1 MSTPSTSA
9 QYIIGIMSGTSMDG
23 VDAVLVEFSKNTSQ
37 FQLHSHVALPF
48 SDALRKQFM
57 ELQTAH
63 ENEIEKEAIAAN
75 TLANLY
81 AESVTQLL
89 KNSTLSKHQI
99 QAIGAHGQTIRH
111 RPDLGFSKQSLNAAR
126 LADISGIHVIADFRS
141 ADIAAQGQ
149 GAPLVPAFHNAFF
162 AKPNEISVVAN
173 IGGMSNISI
182 LDHHTTPFTVSGFD
196 TGPGN
201 VFLDMWVTQHK
212 GQTHDFNGEWART
225 GTIQHDLL
233 THLLNEPFF
242 EIPPPKSTGRDL
254 FNADWLNTKLLS
266 FSQYTPQDIQTTLT
280 AFTAK
285 SLVHA
290 INQYAAH
297 ATTLYICGG
306 GAYNTT
312 LREYIQMYAP
322 SHLKVNTSDHLG
334 IAPNHVEA
342 FAFAWL
348 AKQFLEKKPGN
359 LPSVTGANKEK
370 ILGALYP
377 AS

>member
-1 MSTPSTSA
+1 MPIPSTSA

-23 VDAVLVEFSKNTSQ
+23 VDAILVEFSENTSQ

-48 SDALRKQFM
+48 SDALRIQFM
-57 ELQTAH
+57 ELQIAH

-75 TLANLY
+75 ALANLY
-81 AESVTQLL
+81 AQSVTQLL
-89 KNSTLSKHQI
+89 KNNTLSKHQI

-126 LADISGIHVIADFRS
+126 LAEITGIHVITDFRS

-149 GAPLVPAFHNAFF
+149 GAPLVPGFHNTFF
-162 AKPNEISVVAN
+162 AKPGEISVVAN

-182 LDHHTTPFTVSGFD
+182 LDHHTTPFKVSGFD

-201 VFLDMWVTQHK
+201 VFLDMWTTQHK
-212 GQTHDFNGEWART
+212 GKTHDFNGEWART
-225 GTIQHDLL
+225 GIIQDDLL
-233 THLLNEPFF
+233 THLLNDPFF
-242 EIPPPKSTGRDL
+242 DTPPPKSTGRDL
-254 FNADWLNTKLLS
+254 FNTNWLHNKLHS
-266 FSQYTPQDIQTTLT
+266 FSHYTPQDIQATLT
-280 AFTAK
+280 ALTAR
-285 SLVHA
+285 SLINA
-290 INQYAAH
+290 INQYATN
-297 ATTLYICGG
+297 ATNLYICGG

-322 SHLKVNTSDHLG
+322 SHLKINTSDNLG

-359 LPSVTGANKEK
+359 VPNVTGANKEK